1 MAALAPPPMIP
12 HPQWSTDPP
21 TGPGPMMRLLTEVTT
36 AVNSIPCESVEESP
50 PEDPDQSYRMI
61 EMQEYIERQC
71 MKQRRED
78 FRDLIISHERKADEA
93 ASSGNRARSRKVRSI
108 PTHYTSAN
116 SCSAKD

>member
-71 MKQRRED
+71 MKQRRDRVE
-78 FRDLIISHERKADEA
+78 REDLISAPSACTFEYAFLP
-93 ASSGNRARSRKVRSI
+93 SI
-108 PTHYTSAN
+108 TGFPA
-116 SCSAKD
+116 